1 MAVFY
6 PQCRAILQ
14 VMFDGFGSDDKD
26 TNPLIVPV
34 MPKEAS
40 IVRNSYKQAD
50 SWSITF
56 DADDLPIDPALV
68 RAGAAEVFIFG
79 VEGITDDQRLI
90 NRQYTGIERSPE
102 PEGLLEIILRD
113 LKAIAAKDR
122 FTFGN
127 KPQVAGLFDEHGMNL
142 DSSGRWVTIQGQDYT
157 NLLAS
162 RQWPPTSKG
171 RARRIP
177 TGRRIDVIL
186 SEILDEADDTGRLKL
201 VVEGIELAKLPKVGG
216 KETRSNRR
224 GIPVEQ
230 DTTYWDVMH
239 KVASRHGMILFVRG
253 LEVVLTRPQNLGKEY
268 AHRIKRVAWGRNLS
282 SLELTRKMG
291 KEQVPAIVIQAYD
304 EEKKRTISVD
314 YPRGS
319 FTKIKKTFKT
329 SKVKKKKS
337 VNIRKTDEY
346 RIIPVYGIT
355 DREVLLDMAKT
366 MHTVLGRAERV
377 VRFSTM
383 DLKDLRSKDLLDLA
397 AGDAVTIDFEEFN
410 LNRAMLANERV
421 TTEAKFSHLLARG
434 FGEAVARVIAEKYR
448 ELQSLK
454 RPLRVREATYEY
466 SNDGGISIEAELVD
480 YIVIDGIRDPEQKDA
495 RKNLRKDLKKDGA
508 PVGMTVAEKA
518 AFVRQHGGG

>member
-1 MAVFY
+1 
-6 PQCRAILQ
+6 
-14 VMFDGFGSDDKD
+14 MFDGFGPDEKD
-26 TNPLIVPV
+26 SNPLIIPV
-34 MPKEAS
+34 LPKEAS

-56 DADDLPIDPALV
+56 DADDFPIDPALV
-68 RAGAAEVFIFG
+68 RAGAAEVFMFG
-79 VEGITDDQRLI
+79 VENVSDDQRLI

-102 PEGLLEIILRD
+102 AEDPMEEVLRTAGA
-113 LKAIAAKDR
+113 KAAKDR

-127 KPQVAGLFDEHGMNL
+127 KPQVAGLFDEHGMDL
-142 DSSGRWVTIQGQDYT
+142 DSSGRWVTVQGQDYT

-162 RQWPPTSKG
+162 EQYPPTSKG

-177 TGRRIDVIL
+177 TGKRIDVIL
-186 SEILDEADDTGRLKL
+186 QQLLTEADQTGRLKL
-201 VVEGIELAKLPKVGG
+201 VVENIEVGNLPKVGG
-216 KETRSNRR
+216 REVRANKR

-239 KVASRHGMILFVRG
+239 KVASRYGMILFVRG
-253 LEVVLTRPQNLGKEY
+253 LEVVLTRPQNLGVEY
-268 AHRIKRVAWGRNLS
+268 AHRIKRLAWGRNLA

-319 FTKIKKTFKT
+319 FTKVKTKFKT
-329 SKVKKKKS
+329 SKVKQKKS

-346 RIIPVYGIT
+346 KIIPVYGIT
-355 DREVLLDMAKT
+355 DRKVLLDMAKT
-366 MHTVLGRAERV
+366 MHTILGRAERV

-383 DLKDLRSKDLLDLA
+383 DLKDLQSKDLLDLA
-397 AGDAVTIDFEEFN
+397 AGDAVTVDFEEFN
-410 LNRAMLANERV
+410 INRAMLANEKV
-421 TTEAKFSHLLARG
+421 TVEAKFSHLLARG

-454 RPLRVREATYEY
+454 RPLRVREATYDW
-466 SNDGGISIEAELVD
+466 SADGGISIEAELVD
-480 YIVIDGIRDPEQKDA
+480 YIVIDGIREGTQKDA
-495 RKNLRKDLKKDGA
+495 RKSKRKNLKKDGT
-508 PVGMTVAEKA
+508 PVGQTVSEAA
-518 AFVRQHGGG
+518 AFVRQHGGT